1 MTITDADRALHAVA
15 CAVATNAHAV
25 YSRFPVGA
33 ALRTPAGNV
42 YAGCNVENASYP
54 EGWCA
59 ETSAI
64 AAMVSAGETD
74 IEAIAVVSPQRAGL
88 TPCGGCRQRIREFG
102 AAETRII
109 LGDMT
114 APQEIMTLA
123 DLLPRAFDKA
133 ALE

>member
-33 ALRTPAGNV
+33 ALRTPSGNV

-59 ETSAI
+59 ETTAI
-64 AAMVSAGETD
+64 SHMIMDGGGVIAE
-74 IEAIAVVSPQRAGL
+74 IAVVASKHPAI
-88 TPCGGCRQRIREFG
+88 TPCGGCRQRLAEFG
-102 AAETRII
+102 KPATLVHLCNMDGVMETVT
-109 LGDMT
+109 LG
-114 APQEIMTLA
+114 E
-123 DLLPRAFDKA
+123 LLPKAFAMEDEK
-133 ALE
+133 